1 MDSAD
6 RPKPNVKI
14 GVNNQINMKKFSKE
28 ELVGVTVIFLLLLVI
43 SIPNFALSI
52 RRSRDQNRRDDIGGL
67 AHGLEDYY
75 ADFGVFPKSNSDGEI
90 IACKRPEAKVLVDE
104 KGRLIVDLVPCVW
117 GRDALVDL
125 TPESNKVYIKALP
138 VDPTHAKGD
147 KYMYLS
153 DGYRY
158 QILAGMEAEDESGYS
173 VGIFARKVMCGTRA
187 CNMGRSY
194 NSPLNKSIEE
204 YVNEIKK

>member
-1 MDSAD
+1 M
-6 RPKPNVKI
+6 N
-14 GVNNQINMKKFSKE
+14 KFSKE

-67 AHGLEDYY
+67 THGLEEYY
-75 ADFGVFPKSNSDGEI
+75 ADFGVFPKSNSEGEM
-90 IACKRPEAKVLVDE
+90 IACKKPEDTVLVDE
-104 KGRLIVDLVPCVW
+104 KGRLIIDLVPCVW

-158 QILAGMEAEDESGYS
+158 QVLSALESADEASYDA
-173 VGIFARKVMCGTRA
+173 GIFTRKIMCGARV
-187 CNMGRSY
+187 CNMGKSY